1 MPKFTEQEKERIKE
15 KLLLEGEKLFA
26 SAGLRKITI
35 DNLSEAVG
43 ISHSAF
49 YAFYESKEQLF
60 MEINMRNKAAIY
72 KRLDAM
78 LADKSQQLSPKEL
91 AKCYILFLRKEL
103 FSDPIILSLDNSLIE
118 YISRRVSPEL
128 IQNNALIDQDAIEKL
143 TKVGVRLRY
152 SNQYTVKATQA
163 VFVGI
168 SCLDADEDQEAVIEI
183 LVDALVE
190 KLTLAD

>member
-1 MPKFTEQEKERIKE
+1 MPRFTEQEKERIKE
-15 KLLLEGEKLFA
+15 KLVLEGEKLFA
-26 SAGLRKITI
+26 SIGLRKVTI
-35 DNLSEAVG
+35 DNLSEAAG

-72 KRLDAM
+72 ERLDAM
-78 LADKSQQLSPKEL
+78 LAEKSHLPPKEL

-128 IQNNALIDQDAIEKL
+128 IQNNELIDQDAIEKL
-143 TKVGVRLRY
+143 TKAGVRLRY
-152 SNQYTVKATQA
+152 SNKYTVKATQA

-168 SCLDADEDQEAVIEI
+168 SCLDADEDQEAIIEI

-190 KLTLAD
+190 KLALAD

>member
-15 KLLLEGEKLFA
+15 KLLLEGEKLFS

-35 DNLSEAVG
+35 DNLSEVAG

-49 YAFYESKEQLF
+49 YTFYESKEQLF

-72 KRLDAM
+72 RRLDAM
-78 LADKSQQLSPKEL
+78 LAEKSQLSPKEL

-143 TKVGVRLRY
+143 TKAGVRLRY
-152 SNQYTVKATQA
+152 SNKYTVKATQA

-168 SCLDADEDQEAVIEI
+168 SCLDADEDQETIIEI

>member
-1 MPKFTEQEKERIKE
+1 MPRFTEQEKERIKE

-26 SAGLRKITI
+26 SIGLRKITI
-35 DNLSEAVG
+35 DNLTEAVG

-49 YAFYESKEQLF
+49 YAFYDSKEQLF

-78 LADKSQQLSPKEL
+78 LAEKSKLPPKEL

-128 IQNNALIDQDAIEKL
+128 IQSNELIDQEAIEKL
-143 TKVGVRLRY
+143 TKAGVRLRY
-152 SNQYTVKATQA
+152 SNKYTVKATQA

-168 SCLDADEDQEAVIEI
+168 SCLDADEDQEAIIEI

-190 KLTLAD
+190 KLALAD

>member
-1 MPKFTEQEKERIKE
+1 MPRFTEQEKERIKE

-26 SAGLRKITI
+26 SVGLRKITI
-35 DNLSEAVG
+35 DNLTEAVG

-49 YAFYESKEQLF
+49 YSFYESKEQLF

-72 KRLDAM
+72 ERLDAM
-78 LADKSQQLSPKEL
+78 LAEKSQLPPKEL
-91 AKCYILFLRKEL
+91 AKYYILFLRKEL

-128 IQNNALIDQDAIEKL
+128 IQNNELIDQDAIEKL
-143 TKVGVRLRY
+143 TKAGVRLRY
-152 SNQYTVKATQA
+152 SNKYSVKATQA

-168 SCLDADEDQEAVIEI
+168 SCLDAEEDQEAIIEI
-183 LVDALVE
+183 LVDALVG
-190 KLTLAD
+190 KLVLAD

>member
-1 MPKFTEQEKERIKE
+1 MPKFTEQEKEMIKE

-78 LADKSQQLSPKEL
+78 LAKNSQLSPKEL

-103 FSDPIILSLDNSLIE
+103 FSDPIILSLDNSLTE
-118 YISRRVSPEL
+118 YISRRVSQDL
-128 IQNNALIDQDAIEKL
+128 IQNNALIAQDAIEKL
-143 TKVGVRLRY
+143 TKAGVRLRY
-152 SNQYTVKATQA
+152 SNKYTVKATQA
-163 VFVGI
+163 IFVGI
-168 SCLDADEDQEAVIEI
+168 SCLDADEDEEAVIEI
-183 LVDALVE
+183 LVEALVE

>member
-1 MPKFTEQEKERIKE
+1 MPRFTEQEKERIKE

-26 SAGLRKITI
+26 SVGLRKVTI
-35 DNLSEAVG
+35 DNLSEAAG

-60 MEINMRNKAAIY
+60 MEINMRNKVAIY
-72 KRLDAM
+72 ERLDAM
-78 LADKSQQLSPKEL
+78 LAEKSHLPPKEL

-128 IQNNALIDQDAIEKL
+128 IQNNELIDQDAIEKL
-143 TKVGVRLRY
+143 TKAGVRLRY
-152 SNQYTVKATQA
+152 SNKYTVKATQA

-168 SCLDADEDQEAVIEI
+168 SCLDADEDQEAIIEI

-190 KLTLAD
+190 KLALAD